1 MNIIAIPAF
10 HDNYIW
16 LLQQGSEVVCVDP
29 GDATPVRQYLEAQ
42 RLQLAAIWLT
52 HHHND
57 HIGGV
62 AELKRLWPQ
71 ATVYGHQTLGL
82 ADVAVAEGSRVPAFN
97 AEADVWAVPGHT
109 DTHLASVLHGQGAQP
124 TRVFCG
130 DTLFSAGCGRV
141 FTGTAAQ
148 LHHSLQRLNT
158 LPENT
163 LFYPAHEY
171 TAANLRFADAEEPG
185 NADFQAALA
194 AAANTPTLPVTL
206 AHERRVNPFL
216 RTDKASVQ
224 AAAVAAG
231 LPADQSTD
239 GAAVFAAL
247 REWKNRF

>member
-16 LLQQGSEVVCVDP
+16 LLQHGSEVVCVDP

-82 ADVAVAEGSRVPAFN
+82 ADVAVAEGSRVPAFA
-97 AEADVWAVPGHT
+97 AEAEVWAVPGHT
-109 DTHLASVLHGQGAQP
+109 DTHLAYVLHGQESQP

-171 TAANLRFADAEEPG
+171 TAANLRFAAAVEPA
-185 NADFQAALA
+185 NADVQAALA